1 MKTKHLVI
9 AGMLASVP
17 LSSGLQA
24 NCKGLNA
31 QQADLEKLVM
41 AHKMGEAE
49 NRLIAVDKPKY
60 AKALWFMNYETRL
73 IKYTLQKGDDEV
85 CSMMQVK
92 FKEVVQDLRE
102 SSYFLP

>member
-1 MKTKHLVI
+1 MKIKYLIIT
-9 AGMLASVP
+9 GMLASLP
-17 LSSGLQA
+17 LSAGLQA

-31 QQADLEKLVM
+31 QEADFRKLLE
-41 AHKMGEAE
+41 AHKMGAA
-49 NRLIAVDKPKY
+49 NSKLIAVDKPKY
-60 AKALWFMNYETRL
+60 AKALWFMNYEIPL

-92 FKEVVQDLRE
+92 FNENVQNLKE